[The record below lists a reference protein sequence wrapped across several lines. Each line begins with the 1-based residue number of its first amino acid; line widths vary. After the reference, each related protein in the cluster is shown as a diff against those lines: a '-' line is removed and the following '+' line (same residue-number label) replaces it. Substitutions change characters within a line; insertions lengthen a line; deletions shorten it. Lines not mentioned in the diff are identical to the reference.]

1 MPTFQQNWQ
10 QLYHEAVLETDAE
23 RIQERIAAVESAIK
37 KRLHDFSMDHGGT
50 PEENRAIED
59 ALRALDILRK
69 ETSEWRE
76 SKRAG

>member
-1 MPTFQQNWQ
+1 MPTFQQKWQ